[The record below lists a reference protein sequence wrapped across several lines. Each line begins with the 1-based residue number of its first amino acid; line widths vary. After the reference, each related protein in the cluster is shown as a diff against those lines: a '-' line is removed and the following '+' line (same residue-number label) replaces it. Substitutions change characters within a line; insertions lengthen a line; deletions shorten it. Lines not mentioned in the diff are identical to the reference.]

1 MNQKLW
7 KWTMNLLSEG
17 SPVKHSRH
25 GLGQVLSDRGETVVA
40 RFAHGLEEVRKSELV
55 QVVDLFAAI
64 GTGEGAPPEE
74 TLLRAQ
80 AAAIRS
86 VNDAWGVFSRSRISL
101 LPHQLWV
108 CHKALRQWPIR
119 LLIADDV
126 GMGKTVEAGLV
137 LWPLLAKGAIK
148 RLLILTPAKLVEQWQ
163 LRMRQMFDIRL
174 AIYMTEADTP
184 RRDFWNTQDRVVA
197 SLPTLRADSKGR
209 HDRLL
214 AAHPW
219 DMVIVDEAHHLNAD
233 ENGSKTLSLQL
244 LENMEKLGKITSC
257 IFFTGTPHR
266 GKDYGFWSLM
276 RVLASREFDPG
287 KSIEAMLAALP
298 RFLIRNAKQ
307 KATDM
312 SGKRLFQPVRQYPE
326 TFAYTPEES
335 AFYSLMSDFILA
347 GKAYA
352 SSLNRAQRGQ
362 VMLVLIAL
370 QKLASSSVAAVR
382 SALETRQTRLRDL
395 ATQYRNDLAQDSE
408 DPSSDEIEHALWEW
422 SRTDRQGKI
431 LLVENEAGHLND
443 LIEAALAVKSE
454 TRIQRVVEIV
464 DTRFSGRSVLFFTE
478 YKRTQALL
486 MSALIGHFG
495 EDCVGFMNGD
505 GRLDGVRLPDGRI
518 VSKSA
523 RREDVCDAFNA
534 GRIRFLISTEAGGE
548 GIDLQHR
555 CSALIHVDLPW
566 NPMRLHQRV
575 GRLNRYGQAQT
586 VEVVSLRN
594 PDTVESMIW
603 EKLEAKIANIMAALG
618 SAMDEPEDLLQLVL
632 GMASPGFYDELFTGA
647 AGVPKERLAG
657 WFDSQTATFGGA
669 SAIDTVKTLVGH
681 AQSFDLSGLK
691 DVPPLDLPDLLPF
704 FQGVLE
710 HNGRRAKLESGL
722 LSFKT
727 PEKWL
732 DHPAIMRD
740 YKGLGFDRGAEPSAD
755 GGLIGVG
762 HPLVGHAL
770 DQADRLPAVLS
781 FIEGMETPILLL
793 LASDRVTDGGAHV
806 RRSAIGVINGSTGP
820 LVIRDWEVLQ
830 LLNRLNVPRTPSAK
844 GRADVAQVQRW
855 VQEARTAAEAHL
867 PQLDL
872 PFSVPELTELL
883 LLWPLEVGR
892 QPAAEA

>member
-1 MNQKLW
+1 MSR
-7 KWTMNLLSEG
+7 LSEG
-17 SPVKHSRH
+17 CRVTHPRH
-25 GLGQVLSDRGETVVA
+25 GPGEVLFDRGETMVA
-40 RFAHGLEEVRKSELV
+40 RFAHGLEEVKANELV
-55 QVVDLFAAI
+55 RLVDLLSAI
-64 GTGEGAPPEE
+64 EAGEDSPLDI

-80 AAAIRS
+80 ATAIRS

-163 LRMRQMFDIRL
+163 IRMRQMFDIRL
-174 AIYMTEADTP
+174 AIYTTDADTP
-184 RRDFWNTQDRVVA
+184 RSDFWNTQDRVVA
-197 SLPTLRADSKGR
+197 SLPTLRADNNGR
-209 HDRLL
+209 HERLL
-214 AAHPW
+214 SAPEW
-219 DMVIVDEAHHLNAD
+219 DMIIVDEAHHLNAD
-233 ENGSKTLSLQL
+233 ENGSKTLGLQL
-244 LENMEKLGKITSC
+244 LENLEELGKITSC

-276 RVLASREFDPG
+276 GILNSQVFDPSYPNH
-287 KSIEAMLAALP
+287 KMLAELP
-298 RFLIRNAKQ
+298 RYLIRNAKQ

-312 SGKRLFQPVRQYPE
+312 SGKRLFQPVKQYPE
-326 TFAYTPEES
+326 TFDYTPEES
-335 AFYSLMSDFILA
+335 AFYTLMSSFILA

-352 SSLNRAQRGQ
+352 SSLTKAQRGQ

-382 SALETRQTRLRDL
+382 SALETRQARLRGL
-395 ATQYRNDLAQDSE
+395 ATKYRNDLEQEAE
-408 DPSSDEIEHALWEW
+408 DPSSDELEHALWEW

-431 LLVENEAGHLND
+431 LLMEDEAAHLND
-443 LIEAALAVKSE
+443 LIDAASAVTSE
-454 TRIQRVVEIV
+454 TRIQRVIEIV
-464 DTRFSGRSVLFFTE
+464 ENRFSGRSVLLFTE

-486 MSALIGHFG
+486 MSALIDRFG
-495 EDCVGFMNGD
+495 DDCVGFINGD
-505 GRLDGVRLPDGRI
+505 DRLDGVVLPDGRV

-523 RREDVCDAFNA
+523 RREDICEAFNS
-534 GRIRFLISTEAGGE
+534 GGIRFLISTEAGGE
-548 GIDLQHR
+548 GIDLQYR
-555 CSALIHVDLPW
+555 CNALIHVDLPW

-575 GRLNRYGQAQT
+575 GRLNRYGQTQT

-603 EKLEAKIANIMAALG
+603 DKLEEKIGNIMAALG

-632 GMASPGFYDELFTGA
+632 GMASPGFFEELFVGA
-647 AGVPKERLAG
+647 AEVPKDRLAG
-657 WFDSQTATFGGA
+657 WFDSQTLTFGGT
-669 SAIDTVKTLVGH
+669 SAIETVKTLVGH

-710 HNGRRAKLESGL
+710 HNGRRPKLDAGL

-732 DHPAIMRD
+732 DHPAIKRD
-740 YKGLGFDRGAEPSAD
+740 YKDLCFDRRSRISAE

-762 HPLVGHAL
+762 HPLVNRAL
-770 DQADRLPAVLS
+770 DQADRMASVLS
-781 FIEGMETPILLL
+781 YVHGLSSPLLFL

-806 RRSAIGVINGSTGP
+806 RRTALGVVQGESGP
-820 LVIRDWEVLQ
+820 TVIRDWEVLK
-830 LLNRLNVPRTPSAK
+830 LLNGLEIPRAALDKTRIDASQMQNWVREAK
-844 GRADVAQVQRW
+844 L
-855 VQEARTAAEAHL
+855 AAATYL
-867 PQLDL
+867 PKLDL
-872 PFSVPELTELL
+872 PFSVPELKELL
-883 LLWPLEVGR
+883 LLWPLEL
-892 QPAAEA
+892 ASKA